1 MEKGQFDT
9 LEYGVKLFEEFI
21 SLSTSAGPESSAETR
36 ASVVDLSI
44 TLSEREQ
51 ISKMSKKMFTVH
63 LQEQI
68 GVENTSTLITLKV
81 MQQQSIMPA

>member
-21 SLSTSAGPESSAETR
+21 SLSTSAEMR
-36 ASVVDLSI
+36 ASVVDLPI

-51 ISKMSKKMFTVH
+51 ISKMSKQMFTVH
-63 LQEQI
+63 PQEQI

-81 MQQQSIMPA
+81 MLNTEQQSIMPA